1 VIFNPIKLI
10 CCFAP
15 LSLALLIGCGKTAPE
30 QQTTPKVEPT
40 EATQTPGM
48 EAASKAHDEGRYAE
62 AVRLYTTELATEEA
76 KPAPSWVQLSHLNNQ
91 LGLAL
96 DEAGQID
103 HALEYHQKSLA
114 IMLKQLGA
122 DHPDV
127 ATSYNNIGLVYDNK
141 AEYDK
146 ALEYYQKSLA
156 IYLKQLG
163 PDHPD
168 VAISYWSI
176 GAAWRGKKDMA
187 KAKEFI
193 GKGHAILLKRLGPD
207 HPHTK
212 LVKDQLDALKE

>member
-1 VIFNPIKLI
+1 MIFNPIKLI

-96 DEAGQID
+96 DEAGQYD
-103 HALEYHQKSLA
+103 H
-114 IMLKQLGA
+114 
-122 DHPDV
+122 
-127 ATSYNNIGLVYDNK
+127 
-141 AEYDK
+141 

-156 IYLKQLG
+156 IWLKQLG
-163 PDHPD
+163 PDHPS
-168 VAISYWSI
+168 VAGSYHNI
-176 GAAWRGKKDMA
+176 AFLYKAKKDLP
-187 KAKEFI
+187 KAKEYWE
-193 GKGHAILLKRLGPD
+193 KAYAICLKKLGPN

-212 LVKDQLDALKE
+212 LVKGELDALKE